1 MKEELTR
8 KATIEGV
15 RLLWPVAPA
24 ADNSAEGD
32 GGGLRPNWY
41 PVGRHGV
48 EFRDDPTGGDGSPS
62 RIVGLTS
69 IIATEGKGV
78 MPSSLSLAVVY
89 DSLRSSYYNMYYSVK
104 IRGQTQLK

>member
-1 MKEELTR
+1 MKGSKGREWAIKTSCCGQSCIIMKEELTR

-78 MPSSLSLAVVY
+78 MPSSLSLAVV
-89 DSLRSSYYNMYYSVK
+89 
-104 IRGQTQLK
+104 